1 MLIFAVY
8 TISPMTYSETQKQ
21 TWLTSNLRLAG
32 LLAGLAVF
40 LVVVSLVL
48 CGIAFRFSG
57 GISLVV
63 LLCAAVIGTFSGTLG
78 VVAFMAR
85 KERVFLEGSFVMVR
99 TGPASLEKIPLDAVE
114 CFFLGSQPLDRS
126 GEPVVA
132 DDADFRVGTLV
143 V

>member
-1 MLIFAVY
+1 
-8 TISPMTYSETQKQ
+8 MTYPETQKQ
-21 TWLTSNLRLAG
+21 NWLTSNLRLAS
-32 LLAGLAVF
+32 LLAGLAAF

-85 KERVFLEGSFVMVR
+85 KERV
-99 TGPASLEKIPLDAVE
+99 
-114 CFFLGSQPLDRS
+114 
-126 GEPVVA
+126 
-132 DDADFRVGTLV
+132 
-143 V
+143 